1 MNRYKTNSKSNSVLI
16 LENKL
21 NTIQSVYVNMN
32 YPIKL
37 DKLKLDYY
45 DYHGKE
51 CVYTFDNEQDMMK
64 FIKKLNQYCSNCS
77 HHKIK
82 YIIGLLVVAI
92 GLGCYFGKDDVKNNQ
107 TNILNTPEAM
117 TSTLMEQHGEL
128 KRQQS
133 LFPIKPLF
141 PNNQVTPSNPIPET
155 EEGVLT
161 NMVNKPETPNQ
172 NNTENVNNT
181 SESDFLNKLHNIKQ
195 QTQ

>member
-1 MNRYKTNSKSNSVLI
+1 M
-16 LENKL
+16 
-21 NTIQSVYVNMN
+21 
-32 YPIKL
+32 
-37 DKLKLDYY
+37 
-45 DYHGKE
+45 
-51 CVYTFDNEQDMMK
+51 
-64 FIKKLNQYCSNCS
+64 
-77 HHKIK
+77 K
-82 YIIGLLVVAI
+82 YIIGVLVVAI
-92 GLGCYFGKDDVKNNQ
+92 GLGCYFGKRDVKNNQ